1 MTPLYNQIGHAI
13 WKQPHDFIKK
23 EVKNHVILQV
33 ANKIETDM
41 IRYLGPIKRMIRGK
55 IQK

>member
-1 MTPLYNQIGHAI
+1 MTPLYNQINHAI
-13 WKQPHDFIKK
+13 WKQSHDFIKH
-23 EVKNHVILQV
+23 EMKNHVILQV

>member
-1 MTPLYNQIGHAI
+1 MTPLYNQINHAI
-13 WKQPHDFIKK
+13 WKQSHDFIKH
-23 EVKNHVILQV
+23 EVKNHVVLRV
-33 ANKIETDM
+33 SNKIETDM